1 MSAATKPKRRMG
13 IMTILSSIFI
23 LVAVIWATYT
33 FILVQS
39 DQVRQY
45 TPHEELPVDPWP
57 YNLNWAGGEADWFDN
72 INYTD
77 LPLDMELPEDL
88 LAHLNDT
95 LFVVDPGDPPQLWRS
110 SAYDTYDGAGWTKT
124 LGAVQPFNNLI
135 TQADAIAQG
144 NTIYTVYM
152 NVSAGASVGNIELPT
167 LFPEIQVIED
177 SFQSNP
183 VGLLTDYVLETDEYN
198 TLLFSPLIQGTSEEN
213 VLISFDLTF
222 TNQDLASVEA
232 NALPGSFAG
241 DDVDPA
247 YLSNPTLSQNVTDDI
262 AQFSDVGTDAYDKA
276 LAVDLYFR
284 SNFQL
289 IMDLSD
295 RPDGQ
300 EVTEWFLERG
310 GGLPMDFATAY
321 CVYMRELG
329 IPARMV
335 TGYAVGD
342 MDSGR
347 RVIQVKHMMFW
358 AEVFIPMTGHP
369 QGGEW
374 IQVVPIGL
382 GGNEVPE
389 NTDPGDVQIYVFNP
403 EDTPWA
409 LVGDPFNL
417 SAILTLQGIAV
428 TTPEEIFFTDVTDG
442 EFIGTSTIGP
452 GLLRGIPIPMASLS
466 YIFPANA
473 TIGNHII
480 SASWQG
486 PDFTV
491 TNFTTIIA
499 VGVAVPM
506 RALASSPPPTIKS
519 SGFIPS
525 AIIDVDF
532 SLGLDTYTAYW
543 QDIVLA
549 HGIMTVGGDPVDGT
563 NLTND
568 QVQIMWDEY
577 LIGNATIQPD
587 GYYEYQILVDPSM
600 PFMSLGPH
608 EVWAL
613 YAGDYHPIYGYPII
627 LPGRSA
633 DNSTVDVWG
642 TVGFTLA
649 VDPDPAFGGAT
660 LTYNGTAFLLN
671 DTPLDTQTIDLYFN
685 GTYVGFTTT
694 NSLGEFEGTYVLPA
708 SHPAGVFNAT
718 VSWTSLFSSITGNFS
733 APFPV
738 TIQSGATVLTI
749 DSDPVSPQLVHI
761 GENITIWGQ
770 LTIQANGTG
779 LAGRTINIYWDNGT
793 TVQNIGPRL
802 TNSSGH
808 YVLNFTVPA
817 GYEGPVTYWAE
828 FPVGDPVFQTSRSNN
843 MTIDVKK
850 WDIIVQIDVDLN
862 PVHLDETLT
871 ITGNVTL
878 PEYGGVPLGNAPV
891 TIWWWNNTISDYTN
905 LTVVLTSSVFPWQ
918 FTYPFPIPQNHPLG
932 VIPIYAEFVSRW
944 PSLASNQSA
953 SLSLNVTDY
962 ASIIDL
968 YSNSTYYHLNETA
981 HIWGQVTLDNGTQ
994 LAGVTVYVHWNN
1006 GSASPPT
1013 PLVTNSS
1020 GWFDFYYPFVVGQD
1034 TPGIVS
1040 VFVNYTSPT
1049 RLIAHGNQTLPITV
1063 QLYQLILSASTASPS
1078 AHLDEVIE
1086 FSGTLIFDEGSI
1098 PIPYATVTVYYL
1110 HSNGTR
1116 VSFTKF
1122 TNSTGGF
1129 YFQYNLTLGDLLGAV
1144 YLWANYSSTNP
1155 LLWENATSLPASQVN
1170 LTRYLFDLSILSN
1183 GTDFHLDE
1191 VIHIWG
1197 QLTYQHNSTPLA
1209 GQSIKI
1215 YWTNSIGE
1223 FTFQWYTTNTSGW
1236 FNFYYNVSIPQ
1247 DDSGNVTIVA
1257 EFISGSQWWN
1267 DTTQETLQ

>member
-1 MSAATKPKRRMG
+1 MG

-403 EDTPWA
+403 EDTPQA
-409 LVGDPFNL
+409 PSD
-417 SAILTLQGIAV
+417 QG
-428 TTPEEIFFTDVTDG
+428 
-442 EFIGTSTIGP
+442 
-452 GLLRGIPIPMASLS
+452 
-466 YIFPANA
+466 Y
-473 TIGNHII
+473 
-480 SASWQG
+480 
-486 PDFTV
+486 
-491 TNFTTIIA
+491 
-499 VGVAVPM
+499 
-506 RALASSPPPTIKS
+506 
-519 SGFIPS
+519 
-525 AIIDVDF
+525 
-532 SLGLDTYTAYW
+532 
-543 QDIVLA
+543 
-549 HGIMTVGGDPVDGT
+549 
-563 NLTND
+563 
-568 QVQIMWDEY
+568 
-577 LIGNATIQPD
+577 
-587 GYYEYQILVDPSM
+587 
-600 PFMSLGPH
+600 
-608 EVWAL
+608 
-613 YAGDYHPIYGYPII
+613 
-627 LPGRSA
+627 
-633 DNSTVDVWG
+633 
-642 TVGFTLA
+642 
-649 VDPDPAFGGAT
+649 
-660 LTYNGTAFLLN
+660 
-671 DTPLDTQTIDLYFN
+671 
-685 GTYVGFTTT
+685 
-694 NSLGEFEGTYVLPA
+694 
-708 SHPAGVFNAT
+708 
-718 VSWTSLFSSITGNFS
+718 
-733 APFPV
+733 
-738 TIQSGATVLTI
+738 
-749 DSDPVSPQLVHI
+749 
-761 GENITIWGQ
+761 
-770 LTIQANGTG
+770 
-779 LAGRTINIYWDNGT
+779 
-793 TVQNIGPRL
+793 
-802 TNSSGH
+802 
-808 YVLNFTVPA
+808 
-817 GYEGPVTYWAE
+817 
-828 FPVGDPVFQTSRSNN
+828 
-843 MTIDVKK
+843 
-850 WDIIVQIDVDLN
+850 
-862 PVHLDETLT
+862 
-871 ITGNVTL
+871 
-878 PEYGGVPLGNAPV
+878 
-891 TIWWWNNTISDYTN
+891 
-905 LTVVLTSSVFPWQ
+905 
-918 FTYPFPIPQNHPLG
+918 
-932 VIPIYAEFVSRW
+932 
-944 PSLASNQSA
+944 
-953 SLSLNVTDY
+953 
-962 ASIIDL
+962 
-968 YSNSTYYHLNETA
+968 
-981 HIWGQVTLDNGTQ
+981 
-994 LAGVTVYVHWNN
+994 
-1006 GSASPPT
+1006 
-1013 PLVTNSS
+1013 
-1020 GWFDFYYPFVVGQD
+1020 
-1034 TPGIVS
+1034 
-1040 VFVNYTSPT
+1040 
-1049 RLIAHGNQTLPITV
+1049 
-1063 QLYQLILSASTASPS
+1063 
-1078 AHLDEVIE
+1078 
-1086 FSGTLIFDEGSI
+1086 
-1098 PIPYATVTVYYL
+1098 
-1110 HSNGTR
+1110 
-1116 VSFTKF
+1116 
-1122 TNSTGGF
+1122 
-1129 YFQYNLTLGDLLGAV
+1129 
-1144 YLWANYSSTNP
+1144 
-1155 LLWENATSLPASQVN
+1155 
-1170 LTRYLFDLSILSN
+1170 
-1183 GTDFHLDE
+1183 
-1191 VIHIWG
+1191 
-1197 QLTYQHNSTPLA
+1197 
-1209 GQSIKI
+1209 
-1215 YWTNSIGE
+1215 
-1223 FTFQWYTTNTSGW
+1223 
-1236 FNFYYNVSIPQ
+1236 
-1247 DDSGNVTIVA
+1247 
-1257 EFISGSQWWN
+1257 
-1267 DTTQETLQ
+1267 